1 MHYNNKHYVFHED
14 GNEYIPLKITLLDV
28 PGYYNIFEGDSKRMN
43 FKLDNNSLRKIID
56 IFDPYHYSYDDNNG
70 ITYFK
75 TKVSDEHVLEKAKIT
90 QLIQFQIKRLSII
103 VEYYYKYNLFTT
115 IMMKIYL
122 KMKIVILKYFYE
134 IVDIPFLSIIN

>member
-1 MHYNNKHYVFHED
+1 MMTIMVSH
-14 GNEYIPLKITLLDV
+14 I
-28 PGYYNIFEGDSKRMN
+28 
-43 FKLDNNSLRKIID
+43 LRK
-56 IFDPYHYSYDDNNG
+56 
-70 ITYFK
+70 
-75 TKVSDEHVLEKAKIT
+75 KVSDEHVLEKAKIT